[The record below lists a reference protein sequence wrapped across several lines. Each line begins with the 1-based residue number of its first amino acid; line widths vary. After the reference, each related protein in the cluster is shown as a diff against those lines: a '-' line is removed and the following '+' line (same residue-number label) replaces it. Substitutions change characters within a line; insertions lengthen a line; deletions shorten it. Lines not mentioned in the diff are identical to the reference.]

1 MFFRQRSI
9 FGSRFAAF
17 CALTMA
23 VLVAASCSSQER
35 KAKKTIEDYLKN
47 YGAREVK
54 LQSFYTSR
62 DFPDK
67 AYASIIVTYNFA
79 DSTGKLQTVHIG
91 YILRREGDGWI
102 IDKSTIYTTD
112 EKKAN
117 DYLAGRK

>member
-1 MFFRQRSI
+1 
-9 FGSRFAAF
+9 
-17 CALTMA
+17 MA

-54 LQSFYTSR
+54 MQSFYTSR

-79 DSTGKLQTVHIG
+79 DSTGKLQTEHIG
-91 YILRREGDGWI
+91 YILRREGDGWT

>member
-1 MFFRQRSI
+1 MFFRQRSV
-9 FGSRFAAF
+9 SRSRNAAF
-17 CALTMA
+17 FALTVL
-23 VLVAASCSSQER
+23 VLVASSCSSQER
-35 KAKKTIEDYLKN
+35 KAKKTIEDYLKA

-67 AYASIIVTYNFA
+67 AYASVLVTYNFA
-79 DSTGKLQTVHIG
+79 DSTGKLQTEHIG
-91 YILRREGDGWI
+91 SILRRDGDGWA

-112 EKKAN
+112 QKKAN